1 MCNVAMYGLGCDTDM
16 AADLQISTGADA
28 KHEILRTRFG
38 FTSFRPGQEQIVDWL
53 AAGQHVLAVMPT
65 GAGKSLCFQIPAL
78 MRGGL
83 CIVVSP
89 LVALMKDQVEGLKLD
104 GISAETINSSQSRD
118 DNVAIWRRAAAGEIA
133 FLYLSPERL
142 MDQRMLAA
150 LAKLPIGLIAVDEA
164 HCISQWGA
172 SFRPEYDALQGLRV
186 ALLDVP
192 IGAFTATADAATQ
205 RDIAMKLFGGRA
217 QVHVAGFDRPNI
229 RLCVARKDNS
239 ARQLLD
245 FVEGHKG
252 ESGIVY
258 ALSRK
263 RTEKLAEELNDAG
276 HRALAYHAGLSAENR
291 AETQNLFMTEP
302 GLVICATIAFG
313 MGIDKPD
320 VRFVFHA
327 DLPAT
332 LEAYYQEIGRAGR
345 DGEAAE
351 AYMIFGMEDAAK
363 RRRFIQQEDSD
374 ETRRRADGIRL
385 SKLVDFAEAK
395 TCRRQALLAY
405 FGQGSEACDNCDNCL
420 GISASAA
427 PRRKKKEQL
436 AAVMRE
442 AVAGGVDDGLLQRL
456 KALRF
461 KLAQKRKVPAYV
473 IFHDRVLIEM
483 ARAKPMTE
491 MDMSNISGVGPAKL
505 EQFGAAFVREIA
517 AHLEQD
523 FA

>member
-1 MCNVAMYGLGCDTDM
+1 MQCAKYSLWHDTDM
-16 AADLQISTGADA
+16 ATDSQISTGVHN
-28 KHEILRTRFG
+28 KHDILHEKFG
-38 FTSFRPGQEQIVDWL
+38 FTQFREGQEQIVDWL

-65 GAGKSLCFQIPAL
+65 GAGKSLCFQVPAL

-104 GISAETINSSQSRD
+104 GISAETINSTQSRE
-118 DNVAIWRRAAAGEIA
+118 DNVAIWRRVAAGEVA

-150 LAKLPIGLIAVDEA
+150 LARLPIGLIAVDEA

-172 SFRPEYDALQGLRV
+172 SFRPEYDALQGLRG
-186 ALLDVP
+186 AFPDVP

-217 QVHVAGFDRPNI
+217 QVHLAGFDRPNI

-239 ARQLLD
+239 TQQLLD

-276 HRALAYHAGLSAENR
+276 HRALAYHAGLSPEKR
-291 AETQNLFMTEP
+291 AETQNLFMTEE
-302 GLVICATIAFG
+302 GLIVCATIAFG

-327 DLPAT
+327 DLPSN

-363 RRRFIQQEDSD
+363 RRRFIQQESSD
-374 ETRRRADGIRL
+374 EARQRADGKRL
-385 SKLVDFAEAK
+385 AKLVDFAEAK
-395 TCRRQALLAY
+395 TCRRQALLSY
-405 FGQGSEACDNCDNCL
+405 FGQVSVTCGNCDNCL
-420 GISASAA
+420 GIASVTA
-427 PRRKKKEQL
+427 PRRTKK
-436 AAVMRE
+436 AARSEVMRE

-483 ARAKPMTE
+483 ARTKPLTE
-491 MDMSNISGVGPAKL
+491 MDLGQVSGVGPAKL
-505 EQFGAAFVREIA
+505 EQFGAVFLSEIA
-517 AHLEQD
+517 AHIEQG
-523 FA
+523 FG

>member
-1 MCNVAMYGLGCDTDM
+1 MKY
-16 AADLQISTGADA
+16 Q
-28 KHEILRTRFG
+28 ILREQFG
-38 FTSFRPGQEQIVDWL
+38 FTSFRLGQEQIVDWL
-53 AAGQHVLAVMPT
+53 AAGEHVLAVMPT
-65 GAGKSLCFQIPAL
+65 GAGKSLCFQLPAL
-78 MRGGL
+78 LRGGL

-118 DNVAIWRRAAAGEIA
+118 DNVAIWRRVAAGEVA

-150 LAKLPIGLIAVDEA
+150 LARLPIGLIAVDEA

-172 SFRPEYDALQGLRV
+172 SFRPEYDALQGL
-186 ALLDVP
+186 AGAFPNVP
-192 IGAFTATADAATQ
+192 IGAFTATADEATR
-205 RDIAMKLFGGRA
+205 RDMALKLFAGRA
-217 QVHVAGFDRPNI
+217 QMFVAGFDRPNI
-229 RLCVARKDNS
+229 RLSVARKDNS
-239 ARQLLD
+239 ARQLLE
-245 FVEGHKG
+245 FVETHKG

-276 HRALAYHAGLSAENR
+276 HRALAYHAGLTADKR
-291 AETQNLFMTEP
+291 AEAQNLFMTEP
-302 GLVICATIAFG
+302 GMIVCATIAFG

-327 DLPAT
+327 DLPST

-363 RRRFIQQEDSD
+363 RRRFIQQESMD
-374 ETRRRADGIRL
+374 EARRRSDGMRL
-385 SKLVDFAEAK
+385 SKLVNFAEAK
-395 TCRRQALLAY
+395 TCRRQVLLSY
-405 FGQGSEACDNCDNCL
+405 FGQASEACGNCDNCL
-420 GISASAA
+420 ELVATTV
-427 PRRKKKEQL
+427 PRRKKKEQR

-442 AVAGGVDDGLLQRL
+442 AVAGGVDEGLLQRL

-461 KLAQKRKVPAYV
+461 RLAQARHVPAYV

-483 ARAKPMTE
+483 AKAKPLTE
-491 MDMSNISGVGPAKL
+491 MDLGAISGVGPAKL
-505 EQFGAAFVREIA
+505 KQFGAAFL
-517 AHLEQD
+517 LELWHED
-523 FA
+523 

>member
-1 MCNVAMYGLGCDTDM
+1 MWHDTHM
-16 AADLQISTGADA
+16 AADSQISTGAGL
-28 KHEILRTRFG
+28 KHQILRERFG
-38 FTSFRPGQEQIVDWL
+38 FNGFRAGQEQIVDWL

-65 GAGKSLCFQIPAL
+65 GAGKSLCFQVPGL
-78 MRGGL
+78 LRGGI
-83 CIVVSP
+83 CVVVSP

-104 GISAETINSSQSRD
+104 GISAETINSSQSREE
-118 DNVAIWRRAAAGEIA
+118 NVAIWRRVAAGEVA

-142 MDQRMLAA
+142 MDGRMLSA
-150 LAKLPIGLIAVDEA
+150 LARLPIGLIAVDEA

-172 SFRPEYDALQGLRV
+172 SFRPEYDALQGLRA
-186 ALLDVP
+186 ALPNVP

-205 RDIAMKLFGGRA
+205 RDIAAKLFGGKA
-217 QVHVAGFDRPNI
+217 QVYVAGFDRPNI
-229 RLCVARKDNS
+229 RLSVARKDNS

-276 HRALAYHAGLSAENR
+276 HRALAYHAGLSADSR
-291 AETQNLFMTEP
+291 AETQNLFMTEE
-302 GLVICATIAFG
+302 GLIVCATIAFG

-327 DLPAT
+327 DLPSN

-363 RRRFIQQEDSD
+363 RRRFIQSESSD
-374 ETRRRADGIRL
+374 EIRRKADGIRL
-385 SKLVDFAEAK
+385 SKLVDYAEAK
-395 TCRRQALLAY
+395 TCRRQLLLAY
-405 FGQGSEACDNCDNCL
+405 FGEAAETCGYCDVCL
-420 GISASAA
+420 GEVAVAA
-427 PRRKKKEQL
+427 PRQAKKDKRT
-436 AAVMRE
+436 AVMRE
-442 AVAGGVDDGLLQRL
+442 AIAGGVDEALLQRL

-461 KLAQKRKVPAYV
+461 KLAQARHVPAYV

-483 ARAKPMTE
+483 ARRKPLTP
-491 MDMSNISGVGPAKL
+491 MDMGEISGVGPAKL
-505 EQFGAAFVREIA
+505 EQFGAAFLREIA
-517 AHLEQD
+517 AQLEQD
-523 FA
+523 FV